1 MNLAYKKILGKFTKV
16 LGFGKTPPHVGKI
29 SQIISFFL
37 FESVPYFFQ
46 TQCICIHVYVYMC
59 VCMCISVC
67 MRIHMHV
74 ESALCLCQ
82 PLADP
87 LYLSCLLCANY
98 CLLCALS
105 TFSFALFFS
114 IFYMFFYIP
123 FFFISLASF
132 VPIIG

>member
-1 MNLAYKKILGKFTKV
+1 MKNMQVCKYRKGI
-16 LGFGKTPPHVGKI
+16 
-29 SQIISFFL
+29 
-37 FESVPYFFQ
+37 VPQ
-46 TQCICIHVYVYMC
+46 
-59 VCMCISVC
+59 
-67 MRIHMHV
+67 
-74 ESALCLCQ
+74 SATCC
-82 PLADP
+82 P

-132 VPIIG
+132 VPIIGYSARSLYFFFFFPSSLSVCIFYIFNVFYLIPFKSFLVLFLPNIVNSVSFLHFISEFF